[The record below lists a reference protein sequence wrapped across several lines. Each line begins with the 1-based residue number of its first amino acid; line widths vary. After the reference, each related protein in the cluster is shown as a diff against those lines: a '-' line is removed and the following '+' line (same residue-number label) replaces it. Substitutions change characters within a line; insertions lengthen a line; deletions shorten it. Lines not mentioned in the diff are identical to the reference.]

1 MRTVKYFKVS
11 REGNLVTVTVAADG
25 FLYNM
30 VRIMVGT
37 MLQYGQGRNMDG
49 IARAL
54 ETGRRDF
61 AGPTA
66 PAHGLTLARVE
77 YENFDTKEHV
87 R

>member
-1 MRTVKYFKVS
+1 MGPELRFTL
-11 REGNLVTVTVAADG
+11 RGDG

>member
-1 MRTVKYFKVS
+1 MFT
-11 REGNLVTVTVAADG
+11 TWQAAA

-77 YENFDTKEHV
+77 YENFDTEEHI

>member
-1 MRTVKYFKVS
+1 
-11 REGNLVTVTVAADG
+11 
-25 FLYNM
+25 
-30 VRIMVGT
+30 

-49 IARAL
+49 IVRAL

-77 YENFDTKEHV
+77 YENFDTKEHI